1 LRYITR
7 MRLALLAVV
16 AVASVAVAG
25 SAFAARTATAP
36 QKVTVT
42 ATEYHFAMAKKTFK
56 VGKVVFTLQ
65 NKGTEVHDFKVNGK
79 TPKSRFL
86 APGQKQTFTINFT
99 KAGRY
104 QFLCTIGEHAI
115 KGMQGVLI
123 IKK

>member
-1 LRYITR
+1 
-7 MRLALLAVV
+7 MRLALLLGLV
-16 AVASVAVAG
+16 AVAAVTVAG
-25 SAFAARTATAP
+25 SAFAARTLTKP

-42 ATEYHFAMAKKTFK
+42 ATEYNFAMAKKTFK
-56 VGKVVFTLQ
+56 VGKVTFTLQ

-86 APGQKQTFTINFT
+86 AGGQKQTFSINV
-99 KAGRY
+99 KKPGRY
-104 QFLCTIGEHAI
+104 QYLCTIGEHAI